1 MSNFRLYSASFVSFY
16 KMYCRALT
24 LPCSM
29 CRWGRGKEQP
39 GPCALWVDPEGP
51 QLCGGPRFARGS
63 QPEEAL
69 RVWHQDTDEDLG
81 AEPPHPVHSKKVSVQ
96 SESMLFIILPYA
108 AVWDYRLLFEHQI
121 MNPAASH
128 LITLKM
134 GKKKEVWLFSSLS
147 NALQRYNWKPITVLG
162 CL

>member
-1 MSNFRLYSASFVSFY
+1 MLNLRLYSASFVSFY
-16 KMYCRALT
+16 KIYHRAPFST
-24 LPCSM
+24 

-69 RVWHQDTDEDLG
+69 RVWHQDTDEDPG

-96 SESMLFIILPYA
+96 SESMLFIILQSA

-128 LITLKM
+128 LITLK
-134 GKKKEVWLFSSLS
+134 KEVWLFSSLS

-162 CL
+162 SL